1 MLCNSEVVTT
11 HEINLTKYIGN
22 DEVNESMKF
31 EGKIVTIENLTFSI
45 EMIEMIDETSG
56 AKPDYQKII

>member
-1 MLCNSEVVTT
+1 MLCNYEVVTT